1 MAETSGFF
9 AAMVDGNTGAYDRKY
24 IAKQFA
30 NYFSLFIGNGVFGNP
45 TNQLMVKPGNGLSII
60 VSEGRAFI
68 DGYWYYNDSDKVI
81 PLVTNYESVARTDSV
96 RLRMSEDTRDI
107 KVDVFTGDTE
117 LVRGEDTYDLQ
128 LATVQVMPM
137 SETVTAAQIHDTRP
151 DQSVCGF
158 VTGLMK
164 VQTTADLFAQYQ
176 AMFEEW
182 FETMKNQLSEDAAGN
197 LQVQIDDLKTVIGN
211 EVQFLTRDI
220 VGQIVWADSFHDA
233 GCVPPSIKENEIPL
247 FALKASITSNWEE
260 EINKAMF
267 GIEFLYFTYSQRD
280 YVESSDTESEYNKV
294 AVDNNIPVEIKTTG
308 LLRGY
313 NVFYANNS
321 FFSLE
326 SKVGYTQTNTGTG
339 NTKLVGGFYSR
350 SLFVRDS
357 SINSDVALSYNMEKF
372 PRSMKDNVEFNEY
385 QSLGTR
391 PCLPCAAILYGVKRK
406 IKNSE
411 VLRKWHGGKA
421 VSEQIS
427 LDSLWDAR

>member
-176 AMFEEW
+176 EMFEEW
-182 FETMKNQLSEDAAGN
+182 FETMKDQLSEDAAGN
-197 LQVQIDDLKTVIGN
+197 LQVQIDEINSTLQPFVRKTLAAVNKTVILYTWKYG
-211 EVQFLTRDI
+211 V
-220 VGQIVWADSFHDA
+220 VGQTARTVDISDKWPTFSTPQTNFVSPLKMLVPVILIEYTPTGMDKVGRMISGGITTSEDGAATFSCMSTLRRKSFFEVFPGGGNNVEHPASDELKTYVRNVAFSATYETIEISDNRELVLDSTEDFYDY
-233 GCVPPSIKENEIPL
+233 GETYNDGNVVNRILGLCYYGEI
-247 FALKASITSNWEE
+247 
-260 EINKAMF
+260 
-267 GIEFLYFTYSQRD
+267 
-280 YVESSDTESEYNKV
+280 
-294 AVDNNIPVEIKTTG
+294 VDNIK
-308 LLRGY
+308 
-313 NVFYANNS
+313 VF
-321 FFSLE
+321 
-326 SKVGYTQTNTGTG
+326 
-339 NTKLVGGFYSR
+339 
-350 SLFVRDS
+350 
-357 SINSDVALSYNMEKF
+357 
-372 PRSMKDNVEFNEY
+372 
-385 QSLGTR
+385 
-391 PCLPCAAILYGVKRK
+391 
-406 IKNSE
+406 
-411 VLRKWHGGKA
+411 
-421 VSEQIS
+421 
-427 LDSLWDAR
+427 